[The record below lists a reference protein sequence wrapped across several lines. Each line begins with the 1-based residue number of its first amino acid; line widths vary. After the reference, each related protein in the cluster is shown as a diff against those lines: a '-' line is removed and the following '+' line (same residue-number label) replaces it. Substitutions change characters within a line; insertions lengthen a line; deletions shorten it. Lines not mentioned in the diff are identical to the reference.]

1 MVSRT
6 RALAPSATVPV
17 AATAGLTV
25 RAPSAQCTKP
35 ACSLT
40 AESDDPILATDG
52 YLQAARH
59 ASCSDTTTTGIS
71 PGIYRV
77 PRRSNRSVMIAQTT
91 RTAAETIIDYPISA
105 PCQIGSWDATGAA
118 SSAWPPGTAPPSAGW
133 VPVGAGCGAG
143 ACPPPSFAGAQA
155 ITLRGTP

>member
-6 RALAPSATVPV
+6 RALAPSAAVLV
-17 AATAGLTV
+17 APTAGLMVGAT
-25 RAPSAQCTKP
+25 SAQHTKP

-40 AESDDPILATDG
+40 AESDDPTLAADR

-59 ASCSDTTTTGIS
+59 ASRSDTTTTGIS
-71 PGIYRV
+71 PGIYCV

-91 RTAAETIIDYPISA
+91 RTAAGTIIGHPISA
-105 PCQIGSWDATGAA
+105 PCQIGSRDATG
-118 SSAWPPGTAPPSAGW
+118 SAWPPGTAPPSAGSVLVEADW
-133 VPVGAGCGAG
+133 GAG
-143 ACPPPSFAGAQA
+143 ACPSPPFAGAQA